1 MAATKLVIAAVGA
14 PPLAATPPAQGAGTG
29 AAGAAG
35 VTSFAPAA
43 AAATDPFLM
52 GVNCYAEVFLE
63 VQDVA
68 LSGVNI
74 DPKAVTVY
82 PTTRVYGGVAVQKEF
97 LTGKQLGAI
106 LSQSSQDFT
115 KFHKDS

>member
-1 MAATKLVIAAVGA
+1 MERPVG
-14 PPLAATPPAQGAGTG
+14 
-29 AAGAAG
+29 
-35 VTSFAPAA
+35 SK
-43 AAATDPFLM
+43 DPFLM

-97 LTGKQLGAI
+97 LTGKSLGSKTLQLSA
-106 LSQSSQDFT
+106 LCR
-115 KFHKDS
+115 

>member
-1 MAATKLVIAAVGA
+1 MVCT
-14 PPLAATPPAQGAGTG
+14 
-29 AAGAAG
+29 
-35 VTSFAPAA
+35 TSK
-43 AAATDPFLM
+43 DPFLI

-82 PTTRVYGGVAVQKEF
+82 PTTRVHGSLRYIIWNMAGEVRGHYNGLEF
-97 LTGKQLGAI
+97 DAPKSNVGQE
-106 LSQSSQDFT
+106 
-115 KFHKDS
+115 